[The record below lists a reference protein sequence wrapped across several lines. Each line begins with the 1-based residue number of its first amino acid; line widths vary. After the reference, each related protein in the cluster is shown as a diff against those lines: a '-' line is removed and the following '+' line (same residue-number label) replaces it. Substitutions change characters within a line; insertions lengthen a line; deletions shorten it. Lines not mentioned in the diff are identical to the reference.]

1 MATLA
6 DETYDRIRNMILAG
20 ELKAGLAIQE
30 NGLAKKLNVS
40 RTPVREAIGRLITEG
55 LITRYAGQTPTVQTV
70 SLTDYIEILHMRR
83 LLEGEAA
90 ALAAKSSDKSRLEPI
105 AVRNQQMIEAGE
117 LGTDEY
123 VALDEEL
130 HLTIA
135 ELSGSRLL
143 AQNIKDLRL
152 KTRIFDLGG
161 VTKRLVPSGQEH
173 VDILDAIH
181 NGDSEMARQKMAAHI
196 EQVRR
201 SILEELGN
209 LFDN

>member
-6 DETYDRIRNMILAG
+6 DATYDRIRNMILTG

-40 RTPVREAIGRLITEG
+40 RTPVREAIGRLVTEG
-55 LITRYAGQTPTVQTV
+55 LVTRYAGQTPTVQTV

-83 LLEGEAA
+83 ILESEAA
-90 ALAAKSSDKSRLEPI
+90 ALVAKSDDKERLEPI
-105 AVRNQQMIEAGE
+105 AQRNREMIAAGE
-117 LGTDEY
+117 LATDEY

-173 VDILDAIH
+173 VDIIEAIQ
-181 NGDSEMARQKMAAHI
+181 NGDDDLARHTMAVHI

-201 SILEELGN
+201 SIIEELGN